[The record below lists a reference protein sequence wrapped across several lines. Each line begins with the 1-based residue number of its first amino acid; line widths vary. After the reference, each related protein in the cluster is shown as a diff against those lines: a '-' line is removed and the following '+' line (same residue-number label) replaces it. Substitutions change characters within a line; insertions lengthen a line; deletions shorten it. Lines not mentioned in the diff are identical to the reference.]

1 MSNKI
6 YIKMLSEDALAYIK
20 KNTNTIY
27 KYIVENEDNSWIS
40 ELGIQNFFVAKKYE
54 IEDFKLLDNPDD
66 KDKSIAL
73 KNSIDLYEAINT
85 LPRFILTDEK
95 FWLWLYLDKFYAEVK
110 SMMKIQSVSTIKD
123 HWMFGQGIRRGLF
136 FGVLSRCYFRVELT
150 IDDKRD
156 DKYELTK
163 WIIDNPERF
172 RNLTW
177 RSYSSETHLVRGIVS
192 AEKRAVETLGSEDTS
207 VYPEVAKYV
216 SSIGSVRL
224 LDVISE
230 KDIEDMVYNWMV
242 SEKQGRQ

>member
-6 YIKMLSEDALAYIK
+6 YIKMLSEDALSYIQ
-20 KNTNTIY
+20 KNINKVY
-27 KYIVENEDNSWIS
+27 NYIVENEDNSWIL
-40 ELGIQNFFVAKKYE
+40 ELDIPNFFVTKKYE
-54 IEDFKLLDNPDD
+54 IDDFQLIDNPEE
-66 KDKSIAL
+66 KDRDIAL
-73 KNSIDLYEAINT
+73 KNSIALYESIKT

-123 HWMFGQGIRRGLF
+123 HWMFNQGIRRGLF

-150 IDDKRD
+150 VDNNRE

-163 WIIDNPERF
+163 WIIENPERF

-177 RSYSSETHLVRGIVS
+177 RSFSSETHLVRGIIS
-192 AEKRAVETLGSEDTS
+192 AEKKAIETIGSEETS
-207 VYPEVAKYV
+207 IYPEVAKYV

-242 SEKQGRQ
+242 NK